1 MTRLPEINKTNMMNF
16 IMETKDNNPNYIRD
30 ALDYM
35 GKLKTALP
43 ELISKSIGDDIK
55 TITDLINDNE
65 WTINLIQRYMDSIQL
80 CALSMYAKRLQG
92 FDILAGSVANKVI
105 EEKDIGEIMDTASM
119 TLSVVADYVIRIIV
133 SINPS
138 IFDEALDIKH
148 NNER

>member
-1 MTRLPEINKTNMMNF
+1 MERLPEINEADMMEL
-16 IMETKDNNPNYIRD
+16 IMEPKDIDPNYIQD

-43 ELISKSIGDDIK
+43 EFISNSISDDIE

-65 WTINLIQRYMDSIQL
+65 WTINLIQRYMDSMQL

-92 FDILAGSVANKVI
+92 FDILAGSVARKVI
-105 EEKDIGEIMDTASM
+105 EEKDIGEIMNTASM

-138 IFDEALDIKH
+138 IFDEAMKLREDTK
-148 NNER
+148 

>member
-1 MTRLPEINKTNMMNF
+1 MASLPEINEADMMEL
-16 IMETKDNNPNYIRD
+16 IMEPKDANPNYIQD

-43 ELISKSIGDDIK
+43 ELISNSINDDIE

-65 WTINLIQRYMDSIQL
+65 WTINLIQRYMDSMQL

-92 FDILAGSVANKVI
+92 FDILAGSVARKVI
-105 EEKDIGEIMDTASM
+105 EEKDLGEIMSTASM

-138 IFDEALDIKH
+138 IFDEALKLREDIK
-148 NNER
+148 

>member
-1 MTRLPEINKTNMMNF
+1 MARLPEINEADMMGL
-16 IMETKDNNPNYIRD
+16 IMEPKDTNPNYIQD

-43 ELISKSIGDDIK
+43 ELISNSISDDIE

-65 WTINLIQRYMDSIQL
+65 WTINLIQRYMDSMQL

-92 FDILAGSVANKVI
+92 FDILAGSVARKVI
-105 EEKDIGEIMDTASM
+105 EEKDLGEIMNTASM

-133 SINPS
+133 SVNPS
-138 IFDEALDIKH
+138 IFDEAMKLRK
-148 NNER
+148 EAK